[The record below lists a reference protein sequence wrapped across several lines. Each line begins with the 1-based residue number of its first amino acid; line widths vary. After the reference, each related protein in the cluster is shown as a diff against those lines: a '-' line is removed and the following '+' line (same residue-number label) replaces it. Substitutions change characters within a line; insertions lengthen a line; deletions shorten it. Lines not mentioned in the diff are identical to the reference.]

1 MSNFG
6 IPLNDRPS
14 IRGFSLLFDS
24 FDLKSTWGPILEMEI
39 DQKVC
44 PINTGLCEELKATND
59 ICALDFEDS
68 LSSKNLLHFVQMSDQ
83 QSFQEFI
90 ETPSLYPDTQI
101 VSDPIIP
108 ESYLGALSL
117 YGIYAGLDE

>member
-6 IPLNDRPS
+6 ISLNDRPS

-44 PINTGLCEELKATND
+44 PINTEICEELKATND
-59 ICALDFEDS
+59 ISALDFEDS